1 MFGIYKI
8 SLSCFY
14 ELMEKSIYGYKKK
27 RWIYQLKKT
36 YCVECN
42 KFRKFANP
50 KKSHTFDKTLI
61 RSGKCYNNNDSVF
74 KDEA

>member
-1 MFGIYKI
+1 MDIKI
-8 SLSCFY
+8 
-14 ELMEKSIYGYKKK
+14 
-27 RWIYQLKKT
+27 

-42 KFRKFANP
+42 KFRKFADP

-61 RSGKCYNNNDSVF
+61 LSGKCGNNNDSIF